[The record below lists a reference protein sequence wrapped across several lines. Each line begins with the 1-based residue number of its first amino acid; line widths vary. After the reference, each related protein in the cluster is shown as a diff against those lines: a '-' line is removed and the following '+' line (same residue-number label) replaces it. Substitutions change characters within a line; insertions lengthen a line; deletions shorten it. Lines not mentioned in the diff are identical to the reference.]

1 MKILLVSATTFE
13 IAPYID
19 YLEKNY
25 TKKSFFEFEQ
35 KDVSIYILVTG
46 VGAMNTAF
54 AMARLQNIQTYDLAI
69 NVGVAGAFNPNIQL
83 GTVFEVYKD
92 RFADIGVDYVPEIC
106 IYQLKKRRPIEIFVD
121 FVMSFGITVENRLEE
136 LETINA
142 DSLNIVISYLQR
154 MDEMR
159 RDSMADS
166 RPIYRLLAHH
176 DFTKVDEMIDNLK
189 IG

>member
-1 MKILLVSATTFE
+1 MNIEYLKKSVKLALKETFSSIKYGDEYRTPTDYIPTYTDNTPFIGTLPKEIEMQSEKAYQEFPKLSRELLVH
-13 IAPYID
+13 
-19 YLEKNY
+19 L
-25 TKKSFFEFEQ
+25 
-35 KDVSIYILVTG
+35 
-46 VGAMNTAF
+46 
-54 AMARLQNIQTYDLAI
+54 
-69 NVGVAGAFNPNIQL
+69 
-83 GTVFEVYKD
+83 
-92 RFADIGVDYVPEIC
+92 FADIGVDYVPEIC